1 MTAASRVATAPPHMR
16 DNFQVD
22 LHAVDLH
29 YVRERHSAAAVA
41 AQQRSRSKS
50 APLPVLVLRFF
61 SFFVD
66 IAFVTLCHGLFSLV
80 VHMHVDLI
88 VVISRPHSQHT

>member
-1 MTAASRVATAPPHMR
+1 MKMTAASRVATAPPHMR

-41 AQQRSRSKS
+41 AQQRSSSKS
-50 APLPVLVLRFF
+50 VPLPVLVL
-61 SFFVD
+61 SFF
-66 IAFVTLCHGLFSLV
+66 HFSS
-80 VHMHVDLI
+80 I
-88 VVISRPHSQHT
+88 WR